1 MRLAPLVAV
10 ALASGLVGAGGVL
23 ALDRTVGGGGVRDY
37 LLTHPEVIPEA
48 MERLQAR
55 ENRRAVAAAGAAI
68 TRPYAGAWA
77 GNPRGDVT
85 LVEYFDYN
93 CGLCRSNL
101 KAVEELVRRDP
112 KVRVVYRDL
121 PVLAPSSRD
130 AARASLAAAR
140 AGSEPFNRFHRA
152 LYAAGPVSDRSIAAA
167 AQAAGVTLPAGP
179 NEADDAEIV
188 NNLRTAGAIGING
201 TPSFVVGGQVLVGVR
216 SLEQLEAAV
225 REAREG

>member
-1 MRLAPLVAV
+1 VAAV
-10 ALASGLVGAGGVL
+10 ALAAGLVGGGGVL
-23 ALDRTVGGGGVRDY
+23 AIDRIAGNAGVRDY
-37 LLTHPEVIPEA
+37 LLDHPEVIPEA
-48 MERLQAR
+48 LERLQAR
-55 ENRRAVAAAGAAI
+55 ENRRAVAAAGQAI

-93 CGLCRSNL
+93 CGLCRANL

-112 KVRVVYRDL
+112 QVHVVYRDL
-121 PVLAPSSRD
+121 PVLAPTSRD

-152 LYAAGPVSDRSIAAA
+152 LYAAGPVTPATIAGAA
-167 AQAAGVTLPAGP
+167 RAAGVTLPADSHAG
-179 NEADDAEIV
+179 DDAEIA
-188 NNLRTAGAIGING
+188 NNLRTAGAVGVSG
-201 TPSFVVGGQVLVGVR
+201 TPSFVVGDQLLVGVR

-225 REAREG
+225 QAARGR